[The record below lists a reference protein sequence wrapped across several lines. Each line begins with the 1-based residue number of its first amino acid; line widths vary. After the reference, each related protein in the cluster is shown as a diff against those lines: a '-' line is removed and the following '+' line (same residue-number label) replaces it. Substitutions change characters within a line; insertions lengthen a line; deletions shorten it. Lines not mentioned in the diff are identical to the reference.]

1 MLRKLAILL
10 AGATSLGV
18 TVSLQAA
25 EPDWQQA
32 RKVTVE
38 LSSFRYAPRDLR
50 LEAGQPVLL
59 RLENKSSGG
68 HDFTAREFFAAA
80 TIRRADTAKIDKGS
94 IEFDGRQTVEIALIP
109 KAGRFPLRCGH
120 AFHSTLGMKGSITVR

>member
-1 MLRKLAILL
+1 MPRNLVILL
-10 AGATSLGV
+10 AGAMTLGA
-18 TVSLQAA
+18 TVSLAAA

-32 RKVTVE
+32 RKVNIEV
-38 LSSFRYAPRDLR
+38 SSFKYAPRDIQLK
-50 LEAGQPVLL
+50 AGQPVVL

-80 TIRRADTAKIDKGS
+80 AIRQADAAKIDKGS